1 MNTVSL
7 IPIIFLDGA
16 SVEAFHI
23 FNPNDWQRATR
34 GVIQSCATELAVL
47 QYSAERIG
55 TICLSAKNLC
65 RPRFDDMSLQWQTS
79 PWDLA
84 KTVSY
89 CQVPELHLLI
99 EGFFAGLKSLLD
111 LNAQLLST
119 EGVVGDPVHGF
130 HRRNKVCGGKVLNA
144 LDSNAKHGKKRVAT
158 AIRELIKEHKE
169 LWIDNAIGSRD
180 LLIHPSRGAQQLM
193 FELQVKSRNGVLVY
207 LGAAPPHVGT
217 VAINEYA
224 AARVDDIKRFSS
236 SLLIKLLKAS

>member
-16 SVEAFHI
+16 SVGAFHI
-23 FNPNDWQRATR
+23 FNPNDWQGDTR

-55 TICLSAKNLC
+55 TICLSAKDLC

-89 CQVPELHLLI
+89 CQVPELHVLI

-111 LNAQLLST
+111 LDAQLLST
-119 EGVVGDPVHGF
+119 EGVLGVSVDGF
-130 HRRNKVCGGKVLNA
+130 HRKKDVYGGKVLNA
-144 LDSNAKHGKKRVAT
+144 LDRNAKHGKKGGAT
-158 AIRELIKEHKE
+158 AIKGLITEHKE
-169 LWIDNAIGSRD
+169 LWIDEVIGSRD
-180 LLIHPSRGAQQLM
+180 LLVHPSRAAQQLM
-193 FELQVKSRNGVLVY
+193 FELQVESRNGALVY

-217 VAINEYA
+217 VAINQYA
-224 AARVDDIKRFSS
+224 AARVDDIKQFSS
-236 SLLIKLLKAS
+236 SLLSGLRQAS

>member
-23 FNPNDWQRATR
+23 FNPNDWQRDTR

-55 TICLSAKNLC
+55 TICLSAKDLC
-65 RPRFDDMSLQWQTS
+65 RPRFDDMSRQWQTS

-89 CQVPELHLLI
+89 CQVPELHILI

-119 EGVVGDPVHGF
+119 EGVVGGSVHGF
-130 HRRNKVCGGKVLNA
+130 HRTKDVYGGKVLNA
-144 LDSNAKHGKKRVAT
+144 LDHNAKPGKKGVAT
-158 AIRELIKEHKE
+158 AIKELITEHKG
-169 LWIDNAIGSRD
+169 LWIDEVIGSRD
-180 LLIHPSRGAQQLM
+180 ILVHPSRGAQQLM
-193 FELQVKSRNGVLVY
+193 FELQVESRNGALVY
-207 LGAAPPHVGT
+207 LSAAPPPVGT
-217 VAINEYA
+217 VAINKYA

-236 SLLIKLLKAS
+236 SLQSELRKTA